1 MKSTDNLSNTGQ
13 WVGQVVSVDNQ
24 KEQLSGLGWGW
35 RFKVRIIS
43 EDSNDDQITDKKLTN
58 ALALVGPSDGT
69 GAAGRFKS
77 VKYTQGDMVTGFY
90 FQGTPVIFGA
100 FARGSAIKYTKSTAK
115 FAPISGFT
123 GNIKPSGPTERQES
137 SEASLPATP
146 LLKGTPKNDNK
157 REPASKKLEQQMGIT
172 GENKVAAKPSPP
184 VRNADVPTSVKLS
197 SDAYFAV
204 IGKDGKTE
212 YQRGLEKLGATPED
226 AAKKAA
232 EQRASILADF

>member
-184 VRNADVPTSVKLS
+184 VRNADLTAADKVGPN
-197 SDAYFAV
+197 SDALY
-204 IGKDGKTE
+204 IQKNGKTR
-212 YQRGLEKLGATPED
+212 YQEGLERLGASPEE
-226 AAKKAA
+226 AAKEAA
-232 EQRASILADF
+232 KLRESLLADS